1 MLDVRG
7 ERRPLPAGL
16 DLAAYRI
23 VQEGLTNA
31 MKHAPGAATT
41 VTVSWAPHDLA
52 LEIRN
57 AAGQGPDLSGGH
69 GLLGM
74 AERVRLYG
82 GELQAG
88 PDDGGWRV
96 SARLPLA
103 DSKELVG

>member
-1 MLDVRG
+1 MRHLLGMLSDGAEPPALAPQPTLAEIGELVARARAAGLPAVLDVRG

-57 AAGQGPDLSGGH
+57 ARRADAG
-69 GLLGM
+69 
-74 AERVRLYG
+74 RR
-82 GELQAG
+82 
-88 PDDGGWRV
+88 
-96 SARLPLA
+96 
-103 DSKELVG
+103 